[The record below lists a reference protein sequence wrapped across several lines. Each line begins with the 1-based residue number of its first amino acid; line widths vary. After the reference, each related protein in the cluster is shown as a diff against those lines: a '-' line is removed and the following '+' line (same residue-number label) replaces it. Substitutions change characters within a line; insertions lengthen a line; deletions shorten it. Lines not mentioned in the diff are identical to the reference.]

1 LGSGQRSREP
11 SGSEGVVASA
21 RRSLLAGAVMAVV
34 TARPAWT
41 APETTADEEGTPFT
55 VSLRL
60 LRDMSL
66 LLPIEQRSPSKTREG
81 QECPTVLVN
90 ELAHLG
96 KEMFKVL
103 GNLPADPRPAG
114 TAVQSE
120 SLGERTRL
128 VTPNRTCTT
137 ARAPGRVRSYGW
149 CDAVKARHV
158 KVGLKEAAT
167 CTTHSQRDVAP
178 DKPVELHQGRARLEH
193 SHRTCDPTARLGVS
207 GPTEPRPCPP
217 SVQVSL
223 MLKTGADVDALRQV
237 LRCAEMAVPAI
248 TFTTAPTTNSEHV
261 TCPRQHRRASGVLND
276 SAGATGAVLPQGL
289 WPAGHCSQV
298 SASAQLCAQTRDNV
312 SPLPFYRPV
321 NGETSDAGQVGEF
334 RGAVVPAVEESY
346 QVRFLPV
353 VRP

>member
-1 LGSGQRSREP
+1 
-11 SGSEGVVASA
+11 
-21 RRSLLAGAVMAVV
+21 
-34 TARPAWT
+34 
-41 APETTADEEGTPFT
+41 
-55 VSLRL
+55 
-60 LRDMSL
+60 
-66 LLPIEQRSPSKTREG
+66 
-81 QECPTVLVN
+81 
-90 ELAHLG
+90 
-96 KEMFKVL
+96 
-103 GNLPADPRPAG
+103 
-114 TAVQSE
+114 
-120 SLGERTRL
+120 
-128 VTPNRTCTT
+128 
-137 ARAPGRVRSYGW
+137 
-149 CDAVKARHV
+149 
-158 KVGLKEAAT
+158 
-167 CTTHSQRDVAP
+167 
-178 DKPVELHQGRARLEH
+178 
-193 SHRTCDPTARLGVS
+193 
-207 GPTEPRPCPP
+207 
-217 SVQVSL
+217 